1 MDGSAVPGSAKPW
14 VCVFNRNRDNYQ
26 VPLALYQAGVLETL
40 VTDFYAPENAPPWLP
55 QGLRGFRHD
64 DLPASHTTSS
74 PVPFVLQ
81 AAAHVL
87 KLPMRHVFPHTD
99 HILALR
105 AAKYARARHA
115 NLYCY
120 GNYVP
125 PREACGPDTR
135 IIDFEFHPHA
145 ALTFDLLRRDA
156 ELYPQV
162 AASFASEAD
171 DLKRERVIDAWRAAD
186 AIVCA
191 SNMTRKSLEFAG
203 CASERITVIPYGC
216 APPHGPGAP
225 RPAGPCRLLFV
236 GQGIQRKGLHHLLL
250 AWRQIAHLDAE
261 LTLVCYHIDP
271 GIAQL
276 AETSGVR
283 LLGRQDRAALDALF
297 AASDVFVMPS
307 IVEGFGLTY
316 LEALAAGCH
325 VVGTE
330 NTGLPDLP
338 FDAEAMS
345 IVPVGDIDALAQRL
359 EQLIARKQEGGLSP
373 GAIAAQTGRWQWRDF
388 RRAIADHAGVIGQQ

>member
-1 MDGSAVPGSAKPW
+1 MDGSAAPGSAKPW

-26 VPLALYQAGVLETL
+26 VPLALHEAGLLETL
-40 VTDFYAPENAPPWLP
+40 VTDFYAPDSVPSWLP
-55 QGLRGFRHD
+55 QGLRGFRHAG
-64 DLPASHTTSS
+64 LPASRTTSS

-87 KLPMRHVFPHTD
+87 KVPLRHVFPHTD
-99 HILALR
+99 HMLALR
-105 AAKYARARHA
+105 AAKFARARRA

-120 GNYVP
+120 GSYVP
-125 PREACGPDTR
+125 PRAACGPDTR

-156 ELYPQV
+156 EQYPQV
-162 AASFASEAD
+162 AASFAIEEN
-171 DLKRERVIDAWRAAD
+171 DLKRERVIDAWREAD

-203 CASERITVIPYGC
+203 CEPERISVIPYGC
-216 APPHGPGAP
+216 APPQGPVAP
-225 RPAGPCRLLFV
+225 RPAGSCRLLFV

-250 AWRQIAHLDAE
+250 AWRRIAHLGAE

-283 LLGRQDRAALDALF
+283 LLGRQDRAALNALF

-307 IVEGFGLTY
+307 LVEGFGLTY

-338 FDAEAMS
+338 FDSEALS
-345 IVPVGDIDALAQRL
+345 IVPVGEIDTLAQRL
-359 EQLIARKQEGGLSP
+359 GQLIVRKQEGALSP
-373 GAIAAQTGRWQWRDF
+373 TAIAAQTRRWQWEDF
-388 RRAIADHAGVIGQQ
+388 RRAIAAHAGAIGQS